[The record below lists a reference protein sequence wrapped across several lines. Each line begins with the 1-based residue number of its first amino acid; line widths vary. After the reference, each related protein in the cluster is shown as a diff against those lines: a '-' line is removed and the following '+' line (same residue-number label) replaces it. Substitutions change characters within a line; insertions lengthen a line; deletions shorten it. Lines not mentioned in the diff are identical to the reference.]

1 MSSVAVFTRG
11 SDVPGSGCWFF
22 FFGRFISAVRL
33 RVVFSLFVLCFSVGC
48 SKSSSHDSGLSSAA
62 AIRILPSLTRVTALN
77 FEPGDRIG
85 LSVVHAS
92 GFHAQNA
99 LLTYD
104 GTSFSG
110 SLTWYSESDAPAT
123 LRAYYPYCASGF
135 PQTFALLADQRAG
148 YASCDLLGAV
158 KEEVVP
164 GTEAVPMLFRHLMVR
179 LNILIADL
187 AERSVRDVTIGGLIC
202 QADIDVRTLEA
213 TAVPDAGCQDIQA
226 CEEEPGSRYSAILV
240 PQQADL
246 QVRVTLDDG
255 TCLAKTFPQ
264 VLLLAGSR
272 YDLTVDTREQ
282 GLGMQLSGQ
291 IADWADGGNLE
302 AGAEPAP
309 DGTLLYAGERYRTV
323 EVDGARWMAENLRYK
338 PDNQDYG
345 QGYWYPQGDEANVA
359 LQGMLYDRKTALGE
373 AAATT
378 RTAGT
383 PTRGICP
390 AGWHI
395 PDAEELEALAR
406 NELGSEFYCCAGYW
420 ITGGLEEKFASQ
432 NRGLLMSTS
441 CTEEAKVKCLYY
453 TQPTYK
459 TSIMEIPQEY
469 GISIR
474 CVKN

>member
-1 MSSVAVFTRG
+1 MSSVAVFT
-11 SDVPGSGCWFF
+11 SGSGSWIFF
-22 FFGRFISAVRL
+22 FVRSISRVRVL
-33 RVVFSLFVLCFSVGC
+33 FFFSLFVFCFSAGC
-48 SKSSSHDSGLSSAA
+48 SKSSSQVDSVLSSAS
-62 AIRILPSLTRVTALN
+62 AIRILPSLPRVTTLN

-92 GFHAQNA
+92 GFHARNA

-110 SLTWYSESDAPAT
+110 SLTWYSQSDAPAT

-135 PQTFALLADQRAG
+135 PQRFALLADQRAG

-202 QADIDVRTLEA
+202 QADIDARTLEA
-213 TAVPDAGCQDIQA
+213 TAVPDAECQDIQA
-226 CEEEPGSRYSAILV
+226 CEEDPGSRYGAILV
-240 PQQADL
+240 PQRADL

-255 TCLAKTFPQ
+255 TCHAKTFPQ
-264 VLLLAGSR
+264 VLLLGGSR

-282 GLGMQLSGQ
+282 ELSMQLNGQ
-291 IADWADGGNLE
+291 IADWTDGGNLE

-309 DGTLLYAGERYRTV
+309 DGMLLYAGERYRTV
-323 EVDGARWMAENLRYK
+323 EVDGALWMAENLRYK
-338 PDNQDYG
+338 PDRQDYG

-373 AAATT
+373 SAATT
-378 RTAGT
+378 RTDGT
-383 PTRGICP
+383 PIRGICP
-390 AGWHI
+390 PDWHI
-395 PDAEELEALAR
+395 PDHTELEALAC

-420 ITGGLEEKFASQ
+420 ITGGLEDKFASL

-441 CTEEAKVKCLYY
+441 CTDEAKVICLYY
-453 TQPTYK
+453 TQPSYK
-459 TSIMEIPQEY
+459 TSILEVPQEY

>member
-1 MSSVAVFTRG
+1 MSSVAVFTWG

-22 FFGRFISAVRL
+22 FFGRFISAVRF
-33 RVVFSLFVLCFSVGC
+33 RVVFPLFVLCFSVGC
-48 SKSSSHDSGLSSAA
+48 SKSSSHDSGLSSAS

-77 FEPGDRIG
+77 FELGDRIG

-110 SLTWYSESDAPAT
+110 SLTWYSESDASAT

-187 AERSVRDVTIGGLIC
+187 ADRSVRDVTISGLIC
-202 QADIDVRTLEA
+202 QADIDARTLEA

-255 TCLAKTFPQ
+255 TCHAKTFPQ
-264 VLLLAGSR
+264 VLLLGGSR

-338 PDNQDYG
+338 PDSQDYG

-459 TSIMEIPQEY
+459 TSIIEIPQEY